1 MENILLASETVMARS
16 LCWSLKSSNEGVWH
30 LSWVSLMYS
39 AEVVALS
46 FGCPGTE
53 KLTLGRDV
61 ETKRIDRKEGMEKRG
76 RQRERERE
84 CVRERRQRKEEK
96 GGCAAY
102 DSGESV

>member
-61 ETKRIDRKEGMEKRG
+61 ETKGLIGRRGWRKGEDRERG
-76 RQRERERE
+76 R
-84 CVRERRQRKEEK
+84 
-96 GGCAAY
+96 
-102 DSGESV
+102 ESV